1 VARVYALGG
10 LVYGCSAQGGRRV
23 RLGQTRTCLGTPR
36 VGPVAVAGKFA
47 AYGLQSCG
55 VDTGQGSVLVRR
67 LSDGAMLHDDAA
79 TVGRLG
85 PESYSSVAAIV
96 VKGDGAVAWVGMG
109 ASIIH
114 HSRLLEV
121 HKLDGGGSRLL
132 DSGAGIDPRSLRLH
146 GSALTWRDA
155 KQTRS
160 ATLH

>member
-1 VARVYALGG
+1 
-10 LVYGCSAQGGRRV
+10 
-23 RLGQTRTCLGTPR
+23 
-36 VGPVAVAGKFA
+36 
-47 AYGLQSCG
+47 
-55 VDTGQGSVLVRR
+55 
-67 LSDGAMLHDDAA
+67 
-79 TVGRLG
+79 
-85 PESYSSVAAIV
+85 
-96 VKGDGAVAWVGMG
+96 MG

-132 DSGAGIDPRSLRLH
+132 DSGTGIDPRSLRLH